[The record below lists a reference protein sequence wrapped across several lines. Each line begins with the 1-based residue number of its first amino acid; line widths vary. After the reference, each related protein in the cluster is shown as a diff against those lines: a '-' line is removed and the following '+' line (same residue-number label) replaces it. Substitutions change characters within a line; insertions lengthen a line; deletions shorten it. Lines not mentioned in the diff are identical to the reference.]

1 MMTILE
7 RHTGENNRDFAYRT
21 VKQAIMTLELE
32 PGQPISEIDIAE
44 QLGISRTPIREVI
57 AKLKEEYLVEVTPQV
72 GTYVSKIQPQLV
84 EEAVF
89 TRATLERELL
99 KLACEDFPE
108 DILTELKISLM
119 RQEQLFKQ
127 QGTEQQ
133 FHELDKEFHYLIF
146 KGVKK
151 EHVWGAI
158 TRLSTHYNR
167 IRLLSEIEFSFEN
180 ALKQHKRI
188 VEIIDTKALSL
199 VNPMIDEH
207 ILAPT
212 KQWHK
217 LYEDESEFSHYFDN
231 AYKSPGFI

>member
-1 MMTILE
+1 MMTVLE
-7 RHTGENNRDFAYRT
+7 RYTSENNRDFAYRT
-21 VKQAIMTLELE
+21 VKRAIMTLELE
-32 PGQPISEIDIAE
+32 PGQPISEIDIAA

-72 GTYVSKIQPQLV
+72 GTYVSKIQPKLV

-119 RQEQLFKQ
+119 RQEQLLKQ
-127 QGTEQQ
+127 KGTEQQ

-146 KGVKK
+146 KGVQK

-188 VEIIDTKALSL
+188 VEIIETQALSL
-199 VNPMIDEH
+199 VNPIIDEH

-212 KQWHK
+212 KKWYK
-217 LYEDESEFSHYFDN
+217 LYEEDSEFSHYFDN
-231 AYKSPGFI
+231 AYKSPGI